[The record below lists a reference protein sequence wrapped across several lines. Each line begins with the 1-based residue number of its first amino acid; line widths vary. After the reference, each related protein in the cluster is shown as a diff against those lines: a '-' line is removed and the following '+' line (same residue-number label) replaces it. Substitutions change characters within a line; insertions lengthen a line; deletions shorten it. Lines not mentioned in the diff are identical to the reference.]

1 MEATVRFLRPYVWG
15 LLSVIACSGVKVVVG
30 ALTPFSSPYFFFT
43 LAVIVVAYNF
53 GFGPGVFTVIASTIV
68 GVRIFEPYSLTVP
81 GQTEWQRAATFAIQA
96 LVICY
101 ICGVRVKT
109 VLDRA
114 AALEAE
120 RAARVELINTSQ
132 ELRRSEERYRGM
144 IEAVPQIVFLADPSF
159 QFEWINDRW
168 AGFTGLHEAA
178 ASGSGWL
185 DAVEPADRT
194 KLDLEI
200 RQVVREKQVLNTELR
215 LIEGSSGIY
224 RWHLARAVPVLDHGR
239 GIAQWIGSFTDVHD
253 SKLLMN
259 TMQEVNDDLDKR
271 VRGRTR
277 ELVTVNRELE
287 GANAE
292 LEAFCYAVSHD
303 LRTPLRAID
312 GFSQALSQDYGALL
326 PDDGRAY
333 IERVRSGA
341 HRMDEL
347 ITSLLKL
354 SRIARQ
360 ELTLQNVDVSD
371 VALAAWTEL
380 GHAHQD
386 HTAQFSIEPNLT
398 AQADAKLVRIVF
410 DNLLGNA
417 LKFSMAQ
424 AEPLIEVG
432 ATKTDRGA
440 VFFVRDNGV
449 GFSMEYASKLFAPF
463 ERLHSPREYPG
474 SGIGLATVMR
484 CVRKHGGEAWAES
497 VEGHG
502 ASFFF
507 TLRQGRVAGG

>member
-15 LLSVIACSGVKVVVG
+15 LLAVIACSGVKVLVG
-30 ALTPFSSPYFFFT
+30 ALTPLNSPYIFFT
-43 LAVIVVAYNF
+43 LAVIVIAYNF
-53 GFGPGVFTVIASTIV
+53 GFGPGVFTVVTSTLV
-68 GVRIFEPYSLTVP
+68 GVLLFEPYSLSTP
-81 GQTEWQRAATFAIQA
+81 GQPEWQRAATFAIQA

-101 ICGVRVKT
+101 ICGVRIKT

-120 RAARVELINTSQ
+120 RTARIELVSTSQ

-144 IEAVPQIVFLADPSF
+144 IAAVPQVVFVADPSF

-168 AGFTGLHEAA
+168 AGFTGLQEVAA
-178 ASGSGWL
+178 NGSGWL
-185 DAVEPADRT
+185 EAVEPTDRN
-194 KLDLEI
+194 KLDLEV
-200 RQVVREKQVLNTELR
+200 QKVLCDKHVLNTEFRLR
-215 LIEGSSGIY
+215 EGSTGSY
-224 RWHLARAVPVLDHGR
+224 RWHLARAVPVLDHAGEV
-239 GIAQWIGSFTDVHD
+239 AQWIGSFTDVHD
-253 SKLLMN
+253 GKLLMD
-259 TMQEVNDDLDKR
+259 TMQKLNEKLDNR
-271 VRGRTR
+271 VQRRTQ
-277 ELVTVNRELE
+277 ELVAVNRELE

-312 GFSQALSQDYGALL
+312 GFSQALSQDYGTLL
-326 PDDGRAY
+326 PEDGRAY
-333 IERVRSGA
+333 IDRVRSGA

-360 ELTLQNVDVSD
+360 ELTLQNVDISD

-380 GHAHQD
+380 GHAHQE
-386 HTAQFSIEPNLT
+386 HIAQFSLEPNLT
-398 AQADAKLVRIVF
+398 AQADAKVVRIVF

-417 LKFSMAQ
+417 LKFTTQQSA
-424 AEPLIEVG
+424 PLIEVG

-440 VFFVRDNGV
+440 AFFVRDNGV
-449 GFSMEYASKLFAPF
+449 GFSMQYASKLFAPF

-484 CVRKHGGEAWAES
+484 CVRKHGGEAWADS
-497 VEGHG
+497 VEGQG
-502 ASFFF
+502 ATFFF
-507 TLRQGRVAGG
+507 TLRPEEGAG